1 MPGILFG
8 IAAGATIFAAG
19 FQPAC
24 AAIGDEGIFRRLERI
39 GCLFSAFALRRDGG
53 FGNRCFAINPRR
65 TFSTLSAVIAF
76 RTIPLAV
83 FARTLITRPV
93 VTGSVVT
100 GSVVTGAIFTRPVF
114 LRAAILR
121 TIVLTR
127 LFTAFFAFAA
137 GAVRRRLLVTGI
149 FSLCAKF
156 ASIFAVFTRGRT
168 LATFLP
174 AFIAAG
180 TLFFLTHAGIGQNA
194 KIVIGELKEIFLL
207 HTVTIQVRVVG
218 QLAVLFQQLRRIAP
232 RTTVNAVDLLTTAAL
247 PVTITVA
254 VVVPTATAVVIV
266 VTTIVIQG

>member
-93 VTGSVVT
+93 VTGAIL
-100 GSVVTGAIFTRPVF
+100 TGAIFTRPVF

-127 LFTAFFAFAA
+127 LFTAFFAFFAFAA